1 MNSNRQSDNATDTL
15 APQQAVQDYLD
26 ALLQNA
32 TTQADIETKTETET
46 DSQIETVGKAELKA
60 ELQATVEETVETT
73 AETTRE
79 AVPEPPPAAAEPPA
93 AALLSKPSD
102 DGCQAV
108 SPADDAAYP
117 GFEQR
122 RQWQDGRPAWAQRQ
136 FECLLFSVA
145 GLTLAVPL
153 VELGGVLTLK
163 DKLTPLVD
171 QPEWFLGLLPS
182 KTAGTVKVIDSARWV
197 MPERY
202 TAAAREGL
210 NYVILIQDSEWGM
223 ACHEVAEAITLQP
236 DQVRWRSDRGRRPW
250 LAGTVIEHMCAIM
263 DVAALVELVS
273 ADRLRIK
280 APQWSRPSADN
291 S

>member
-26 ALLQNA
+26 ALLQDA
-32 TTQADIETKTETET
+32 TTQAHIEIET

-60 ELQATVEETVETT
+60 ELETT
-73 AETTRE
+73 LEATAE
-79 AVPEPPPAAAEPPA
+79 AAPEPPPAEPPA
-93 AALLSKPSD
+93 AALLAKPSD
-102 DGCQAV
+102 DGYQAA
-108 SPADDAAYP
+108 SPTDDAAYP
-117 GFEQR
+117 EFEQR

-291 S
+291 G